1 MNNDFCNNGTMVHD
15 DEIERE
21 YNNKSVQVNIY
32 IDGNDLSSFIN

>member
-1 MNNDFCNNGTMVHD
+1 MIFATMVHD

-32 IDGNDLSSFIN
+32 IDGNDLSFIN